1 MKILSTEFLALKK
14 LHITVMKPT
23 HLLIMKNP
31 SLVTS
36 MKMKPCL
43 KTLKK
48 LKIMMISRWWPS
60 D

>member
-1 MKILSTEFLALKK
+1 MKILSTECLALKK
-14 LHITVMKPT
+14 LHITVMKPM

-31 SLVTS
+31 FLVTS
-36 MKMKPCL
+36 MKMKPRL

-48 LKIMMISRWWPS
+48 LKIMMISRWWLS